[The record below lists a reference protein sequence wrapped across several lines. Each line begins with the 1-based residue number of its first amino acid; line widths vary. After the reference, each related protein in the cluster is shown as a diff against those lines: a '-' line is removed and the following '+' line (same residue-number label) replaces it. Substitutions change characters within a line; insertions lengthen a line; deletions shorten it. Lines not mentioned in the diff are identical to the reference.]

1 MKKFWM
7 MMAALVTMLS
17 ICVSASATTFTRL
30 VKCDDEN
37 AEYVDTV
44 NSETKTVN
52 SYKIKV
58 RHDANG
64 TSNSYT
70 NISKLLRLRM
80 ESRRLPNGL
89 KRAESIRWK
98 TLEQSLLER
107 HIT

>member
-44 NSETKTVN
+44 NSETKTV
-52 SYKIKV
+52 KLRCGMMLMV
-58 RHDANG
+58 RA
-64 TSNSYT
+64 TAT
-70 NISKLLRLRM
+70 PIISKLLRLRM